1 MRLLRPCHGRG
12 EVEILVQ
19 RALHDPCQLGI
30 MEARPPLVQGRCR
43 QRGGTSF
50 DRGGIVKRLQV
61 HCWAM
66 IFRPH
71 GASAEA
77 RAESERKAHS
87 SDEFPSGGRAL
98 VRQHQA
104 VHSCAP
110 FLRTLRA
117 TCFKI
122 SFVNTPQPR
131 HLTRRFI
138 SSRSRFSPCWLIVV
152 TFFRSITSSRPLSPD
167 PALSQ
172 AAFSSSDHGGTSLP
186 STTSRR
192 CFLPSTI
199 EIFNMLFPLW
209 PSDNRKGNADARA
222 WCA

>member
-1 MRLLRPCHGRG
+1 
-12 EVEILVQ
+12 
-19 RALHDPCQLGI
+19 
-30 MEARPPLVQGRCR
+30 MEASPPLIERRCR
-43 QRGGTSF
+43 QGSSTSF
-50 DRGGIVKRLQV
+50 DRGGVVKRLQLHRQAIV
-61 HCWAM
+61 FW
-66 IFRPH
+66 PH
-71 GASAEA
+71 GASGEA
-77 RAESERKAHS
+77 RAKRESKAHS
-87 SDEFPSGGRAL
+87 SDDLPSGGRAL

-167 PALSQ
+167 PALSH
-172 AAFSSSDHGGTSLP
+172 AAFSSSDHGATSLP
-186 STTSRR
+186 STTRQR

-199 EIFNMLFPLW
+199 EIFNMLFSFAVVKPL
-209 PSDNRKGNADARA
+209 SGFTTQLRA
-222 WCA
+222 SQWL